1 MAEGSKGS
9 PCRVPLSLE
18 GPESSLWGGHSG
30 SPGDP
35 QRCHQWGSH
44 SPRGPS
50 APTKPF
56 CLSCLRKEHFQHFPG
71 LTWSA
76 SACCVLCLPCA
87 PGAREPWPILTG
99 VWAPWLLVA
108 QSAAGV
114 VGDKADGGIGI
125 WGGLAAGSWAHRG
138 FLRPLPSLLIP
149 GSPQGS
155 LRCPGSWRAWSSLA
169 ALRGLGGESTAQS
182 SPPQS
187 RTVQNKSTQN
197 RAAFLSSD
205 SSAREW
211 KRLEPTEP
219 VTIPRTGATGP
230 APVAPELHPRPAG
243 LGTREMWWLQG
254 PGVAC
259 VCVLIPGHC

>member
-1 MAEGSKGS
+1 MLVAEGSKGTWL
-9 PCRVPLSLE
+9 PCRVSLSLK
-18 GPESSLWGGHSG
+18 GPKSSLWEGHSG
-30 SPGDP
+30 SSGDP

-44 SPRGPS
+44 SARGPS
-50 APTKPF
+50 APKRTF
-56 CLSCLRKEHFQHFPG
+56 
-71 LTWSA
+71 
-76 SACCVLCLPCA
+76 
-87 PGAREPWPILTG
+87 
-99 VWAPWLLVA
+99 LLVLPGEGA
-108 QSAAGV
+108 FPAFPWSDLVSQCPQCAVPAMCPRSQRALAHPRRGSGLPGCWLPRLAAGV
-114 VGDKADGGIGI
+114 VGDRANGDIGI
-125 WGGLAAGSWAHRG
+125 WGGLTAGSWAHRG
-138 FLRPLPSLLIP
+138 FLHPLPSLLIP

-211 KRLEPTEP
+211 KRPEPTEP

-230 APVAPELHPRPAG
+230 ALVAPELHPG
-243 LGTREMWWLQG
+243 LATRETWWLQG
-254 PGVAC
+254 RGVAC
-259 VCVLIPGHC
+259 VW